1 MKNISYIFYFF
12 LLILIG
18 CSSNNM
24 KKITIQQTLPFT
36 SDSLKKFY
44 SINKNKG
51 TYTINTKLLEKKQFT
66 QSEKNIVPKNFI
78 TNYLKSDY
86 YYPVLEFSNDSHQ
99 FIGLIYKGWCN
110 KKDPFLL
117 FQLNS
122 YDKAGNIIDALVIE
136 DRFSL
141 DPNRNIDFAINKDG
155 KIMIKIIKNY
165 KVSKNSEF
173 ECLYWGFDQDMVY
186 KETSVIHHA
195 DYTTWIFLSEF
206 KINNNGNFVLF
217 K

>member
-86 YYPVLEFSNDSHQ
+86 YFPVLEFSNDSHQ

-110 KKDPFLL
+110 KKEPFLL

>member
-110 KKDPFLL
+110 KNDPFLL

>member
-110 KKDPFLL
+110 KKEPFLL

>member
-36 SDSLKKFY
+36 SDRLKKFY

-110 KKDPFLL
+110 KKEPFLL

>member
-86 YYPVLEFSNDSHQ
+86 YFPVLEFSNDSHQ

-110 KKDPFLL
+110 KKEPFLL

-155 KIMIKIIKNY
+155 KIMIKKIKNY

-173 ECLYWGFDQDMVY
+173 ECLYWGFDQDRVY

>member
-173 ECLYWGFDQDMVY
+173 ECLYWGFDQDMIY

>member
-173 ECLYWGFDQDMVY
+173 ECLYWGFDQDMIY
-186 KETSVIHHA
+186 KETSVIYHA

>member
-86 YYPVLEFSNDSHQ
+86 YFPVLEFSNDSHQ

>member
-44 SINKNKG
+44 SIKKNKG